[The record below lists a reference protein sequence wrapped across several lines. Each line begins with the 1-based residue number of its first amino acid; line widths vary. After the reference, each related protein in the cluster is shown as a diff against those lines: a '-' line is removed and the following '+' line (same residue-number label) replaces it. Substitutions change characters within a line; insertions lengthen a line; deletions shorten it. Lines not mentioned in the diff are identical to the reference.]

1 MKKAPSL
8 YDRIKEPYRQAII
21 DSLDQY
27 PKGASRIIE
36 TLRSKQDPL
45 KLTIEEMLD
54 MGTFA
59 FHPEDKSK
67 FTKRS
72 QHAVYAFCEQ
82 FFEQVETE
90 EHVRVH

>member
-1 MKKAPSL
+1 MPQQPSL

-27 PKGASRIIE
+27 PKGASRVIE
-36 TLRSKQDPL
+36 ILRSKKDPL

-59 FHPEDKSK
+59 FSSKDKSR

-82 FFEQVETE
+82 FFTPVEIE
-90 EHVRVH
+90 EDVRVY

>member
-1 MKKAPSL
+1 MPKQMSL

-27 PKGASRIIE
+27 PKGASKVIE

-59 FHPEDKSK
+59 FHPEDNGK

-82 FFEQVETE
+82 FFNQVETK
-90 EHVRVH
+90 EHVPVH